1 MTPLC
6 LDIKSAAVSVGISSG
21 ALRSFI
27 DQGLLPV
34 VKFPSAKHEG
44 ETSRRVLIAVSDLE
58 AFVAKHRVGE
68 VVK

>member
-6 LDIKSAAVSVGISSG
+6 LDIKTAAASVGLSTG
-21 ALRSFI
+21 VVRSYI

-44 ETSRRVLIAVSDLE
+44 ETSRRVLIAAADLE
-58 AFVAKHRVGE
+58 AFVAKHRVAE
-68 VVK
+68 VVR